1 MEKSLKR
8 NKSIRKGETVF
19 VIAGNARGK
28 TGTVLAYS
36 GDKVL
41 VQGLNVRKK
50 HVKRTQQS
58 PNGGIVER
66 EMPIHVSN
74 VKPYIADASNK
85 K

>member
-1 MEKSLKR
+1 MEKSFNR
-8 NKSIRKGETVF
+8 NKSVRKGDTVF
-19 VIAGNARGK
+19 VIAGNERGK

-41 VQGLNVRKK
+41 VQGLNMRKK
-50 HVKRTQQS
+50 HVKRSEQN